1 MNANHHS
8 LLKHTLHT
16 EYQCAIICNLAQL
29 RPAQGD
35 YITYLITMDGEMK
48 WSNTDIASI
57 PFYQHASQL
66 GQTEQVQGVW
76 GIYSFQVWIDVAIQF
91 GWNERRELVL
101 QQML

>member
-1 MNANHHS
+1 MNANHQS

-48 WSNTDIASI
+48 
-57 PFYQHASQL
+57 
-66 GQTEQVQGVW
+66 
-76 GIYSFQVWIDVAIQF
+76 
-91 GWNERRELVL
+91 
-101 QQML
+101 